1 MKPIAKRVGIKK
13 LLRELTDEHFL
24 RETNYGHNKIYTFYG
39 YECPNLMHE
48 IGRLREISFREAG
61 GGTGEAVDIDHYDTS
76 DQPFKQLIVWD
87 PDDQVILG
95 GYRYLLGNNLPRNE
109 KGEVVLATSRLF
121 HLSDK
126 FINEVLPHT
135 IELGRSFVQP
145 QYQSSKA
152 GAKSLYALD
161 NLWDG
166 LGTLIIHYPEMKYFF
181 GKVTMYTHFNQE
193 ARDYILG
200 FMKLYFRDK
209 ENLVYPHKPVKISFT
224 DEQLKS
230 IFTGDSFEEDYKILS
245 KKVRTLGE
253 NIPPLINAY
262 MNLSPSMRTFG
273 TAINDRFGDVEETGI
288 IITIKDLYKQK
299 VRRHVTTYK
308 KKDKYFIWLKDRK
321 RYLIE
326 EIWIR
331 KLGFKIE
338 KITFKTGKGEILC
351 RICFRYDSSRQV
363 SGMKMR
369 DRQGTIVEITYKT
382 FSPSPEIDPNMFN
395 LFPNF

>member
-1 MKPIAKRVGIKK
+1 MSKSKPVIQPVPKK
-13 LLRELTDEHFL
+13 KILAELTEKLFV
-24 RETNYGHNKIYTFYG
+24 RKTNKGNNEIYDFTAHDA
-39 YECPNLMHE
+39 PALMQE
-48 IGRLREISFREAG
+48 VGRLREITFRLAG
-61 GGTGEAVDIDHYDTS
+61 GGTGKPTDIDDYDVAET
-76 DQPFKQLIVWD
+76 PYRQLIVWD
-87 PDDQVILG
+87 SEEQEILG
-95 GYRYLLGNNLPRNE
+95 GYRYLLGDNLPKNE

-166 LGTLIIHYPEMKYFF
+166 LGTLIIHYPDMKYFF

-200 FMKLYFRDK
+200 FMKIYFRDK
-209 ENLVYPHKPVKISFT
+209 ENLVHPHTPVKISFT
-224 DEQLKS
+224 NKQLQE
-230 IFTGDSFEEDYKILS
+230 IFSGNSFEEDYKILS

-262 MNLSPSMRTFG
+262 MGLSPSMKTFG

-288 IITIKDLYKQK
+288 LIIIKDLYSQK
-299 VRRHVTTYK
+299 IGRHVSSYK
-308 KKDKYFIWLKDRK
+308 KNN
-321 RYLIE
+321 
-326 EIWIR
+326 
-331 KLGFKIE
+331 
-338 KITFKTGKGEILC
+338 
-351 RICFRYDSSRQV
+351 Q
-363 SGMKMR
+363 
-369 DRQGTIVEITYKT
+369 
-382 FSPSPEIDPNMFN
+382 NN
-395 LFPNF
+395 